1 MVGHSRISNHCRRE
15 FDTLGETFYSFFI
28 GVCNTRREWSSCS
41 RHEVEMDY
49 GYSELQFSP
58 AVGMKDQR
66 KGEVLR
72 DAVASDTEAVWEGA
86 LRDQKIKIKYV
97 EEMKKK
103 KYVEEM

>member
-1 MVGHSRISNHCRRE
+1 MGLRGESLILFNLKISKRRE
-15 FDTLGETFYSFFI
+15 
-28 GVCNTRREWSSCS
+28 RSSCS

-72 DAVASDTEAVWEGA
+72 DAVASDTEAV
-86 LRDQKIKIKYV
+86 
-97 EEMKKK
+97 
-103 KYVEEM
+103 

>member
-1 MVGHSRISNHCRRE
+1 
-15 FDTLGETFYSFFI
+15 
-28 GVCNTRREWSSCS
+28 
-41 RHEVEMDY
+41 MDY

-86 LRDQKIKIKYV
+86 WRDQKIKIKYV

-103 KYVEEM
+103 KYVEEMKSNQSQRLLIRRSTRNDMCLGHSQREHTCG